1 MCLKSFVF
9 QAYMSPPQCKD
20 KTSNT
25 NIDTRTLVEDKGED
39 PCKGAPRETRFCRDL
54 AENPTRL
61 RLKINNI
68 KNSVNSSVRVPR
80 PPNRLEWLQLFY
92 SPNNSAN

>member
-1 MCLKSFVF
+1 
-9 QAYMSPPQCKD
+9 MSSPQSKD
-20 KTSNT
+20 ETGNT
-25 NIDTRTLVEDKGED
+25 KIDTRTLVEGKGKD
-39 PCKGAPRETRFCRDL
+39 PWKEVPRETRLCRDL

-92 SPNNSAN
+92 LPNNSAN